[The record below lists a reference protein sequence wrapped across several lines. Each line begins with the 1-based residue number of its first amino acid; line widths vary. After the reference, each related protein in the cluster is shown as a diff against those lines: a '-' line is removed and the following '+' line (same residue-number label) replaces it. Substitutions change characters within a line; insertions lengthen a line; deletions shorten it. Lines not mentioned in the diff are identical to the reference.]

1 MSAHTIRP
9 ARIEDVPAI
18 RSIYEDAVLHGTA
31 TFEIVPPDEAEMA
44 ARFTAITGQGYPFII
59 AEDAHGIVL
68 GYAYANAFRARPAYR
83 WSVEDSVYV
92 APQAKGSGTGTELLT
107 RLLELSAES
116 GFRQMIAVIGG
127 SDHAPSIRLHER
139 AGFRMIG
146 VFEQSGFK
154 FGRWIDT
161 VFMQMHLGAGGSTPP
176 DETRYPG
183 TLYDR

>member
-9 ARIEDVPAI
+9 AGIEDVPAI

-44 ARFTAITGQGYPFII
+44 ARFTAITGQGYPFIV
-59 AEDAHGIVL
+59 AEDAHGVVL
-68 GYAYANAFRARPAYR
+68 GYAYAHAFRARPAYR

-92 APQAKGSGTGTELLT
+92 APNAKGSGVGGHLLT
-107 RLLELSAES
+107 RLLELAAES
-116 GFRQMIAVIGG
+116 GFRQMVAVIGG

-161 VFMQMHLGAGGSTPP
+161 VLMQMPLGAAGSTLP
-176 DETRYPG
+176 DEMRYPG
-183 TLYDR
+183 TLYKR

>member
-9 ARIEDVPAI
+9 ANIEDVPAI

-44 ARFTAITGQGYPFII
+44 ARFTAMTGQGYPFIV
-59 AEDAHGIVL
+59 AEDADGIVL

-92 APQAKGSGTGTELLT
+92 APEAKGSGIGTDLLT
-107 RLLELSAES
+107 RLLELAAES

-154 FGRWIDT
+154 FDRWIDT
-161 VFMQMHLGAGGSTPP
+161 VLMQMPLGAGGSTLP

>member
-9 ARIEDVPAI
+9 ASIEDVPAI
-18 RSIYEDAVLHGTA
+18 RSIYEHAVLHGTG
-31 TFEIVPPDEAEMA
+31 TFEILPPDEAEMA
-44 ARFTAITGQGYPFII
+44 ARFTAMTGQGYPFIV
-59 AEDAHGIVL
+59 AEDAHGLVL

-92 APQAKGSGTGTELLT
+92 APDAKGRGVGGDLLT
-107 RLLELSAES
+107 RLIEISAES
-116 GFRQMIAVIGG
+116 GFRQMIAVVGDSG
-127 SDHAPSIRLHER
+127 NAPSVRLHER

-161 VFMQMHLGAGGSTPP
+161 VLMQMPLGAAGSTLP
-176 DETRYPG
+176 DETRSPG
-183 TLYDR
+183 TLYQR